1 MGKPLNPSQSCF
13 PVRTHA
19 CIAPSRR
26 TQSHSRRLD
35 DRVLERRLAAP
46 FEKSSGHK
54 LSIHFD
60 STPNIIARVNAGTPF
75 DVAVVPADVFK
86 DAAAKAR
93 FAPGPTIDIARVG
106 YGVIVRAGAPKPDIS
121 TPDAFKKALLAAP
134 SIAFLP
140 ASAAGAYVT
149 KVFERLGIAEEM
161 KAKTKVQAAP
171 AQIAPAVAKGEAELG
186 VFLTNVLVAP
196 GVELVGPFPGEL
208 QQELVFTSAVAAD
221 TKEADAAKALIDYL
235 TTPEATAIIK
245 AAGMTP
251 GLTGHSMATPRLA
264 TYSIGGVTRYGAVT
278 DTGIVDLSARFGK
291 DYPTLREA
299 IAAGALTKLAEE
311 GATALA
317 GSCARRDHLAAA
329 DPRAGKDH
337 LHRRELPGPQRRI
350 QGRPGRAEISEHVHA
365 DAALLCR
372 PQRAAGPPARLGA
385 ARL

>member
-1 MGKPLNPSQSCF
+1 MGKSPLKSVAILLSAAFMMTSASLQAAELK
-13 PVRTHA
+13 V
-19 CIAPSRR
+19 IAGGSM
-26 TQSHSRRLD
+26 TASMNA
-35 DRVLERRLAAP
+35 LAAP
-46 FEKSSGHK
+46 FEKASGHK

-121 TPDAFKKALLAAP
+121 TPDNFKKALLAAP

-149 KVFERLGIAEEM
+149 KVFERLGIAEDM

-171 AQIAPAVAKGEAELG
+171 AQIASAVAKGEAELG

-235 TTPEATAIIK
+235 KTPEATAIIK

-251 GLTGHSMATPRLA
+251 G
-264 TYSIGGVTRYGAVT
+264 
-278 DTGIVDLSARFGK
+278 
-291 DYPTLREA
+291 
-299 IAAGALTKLAEE
+299 
-311 GATALA
+311 
-317 GSCARRDHLAAA
+317 
-329 DPRAGKDH
+329 
-337 LHRRELPGPQRRI
+337 
-350 QGRPGRAEISEHVHA
+350 
-365 DAALLCR
+365 
-372 PQRAAGPPARLGA
+372 
-385 ARL
+385 